1 MHQIEKN
8 KEYIKIIYNDDSIIT
23 KVKREEE
30 EDIDIL
36 FNELMRMMKII
47 IDNTREK
54 FKTQQKK
61 YFDEIVE
68 TVETMKMHKSKKSTS
83 NV

>member
-8 KEYIKIIYNDDSIIT
+8 KEYIKIIYNDDSIIS

-54 FKTQQKK
+54 FKTQ
-61 YFDEIVE
+61 
-68 TVETMKMHKSKKSTS
+68 
-83 NV
+83 

>member
-1 MHQIEKN
+1 MQQIEKN

>member
-1 MHQIEKN
+1 
-8 KEYIKIIYNDDSIIT
+8 
-23 KVKREEE
+23 
-30 EDIDIL
+30 
-36 FNELMRMMKII
+36 MRMMKII